1 MSEAKPFSTTE
12 QEVWEAYKRV
22 NANSQSAIS
31 SSTESFCTSS
41 SRRSSVAVKRWHRW
55 FPKSNLLTVGCLL
68 ANSAL
73 VS

>member
-1 MSEAKPFSTTE
+1 MTKNPIQFGETKYVRIDGTGGAAARYRTLCLAPDGFD
-12 QEVWEAYKRV
+12 
-22 NANSQSAIS
+22 
-31 SSTESFCTSS
+31 
-41 SRRSSVAVKRWHRW
+41 VAVKRSHRW